1 MGKRDRRKSMK
12 MNRRKAQ
19 VAKKE
24 RAKKRKVAKVT
35 PEVAGKTK
43 RTRAAKGAAPAPAA
57 AAS

>member
-1 MGKRDRRKSMK
+1 MGKRDRRNSMK
-12 MNRRKAQ
+12 MSRRKAQ

-24 RAKKRKVAKVT
+24 RAKKHKVAKVA

-43 RTRAAKGAAPAPAA
+43 RIRATKGAAPAPAA